1 MPPAEAEIG
10 LCHRDSEAV
19 GKRQRKGL
27 SPSGPYSCQFR
38 NFSLGKQIQNFANR
52 GTRNVRKV
60 LTMQLDQSSVMP
72 PFCFGHCACCG
83 GSEACVCRENRLT
96 TNPTAPGTR
105 GLRAKPAEGAG
116 CRPDGLAAIALL
128 TPFLSGFRTGCPEV
142 SMVMRVPRSLF
153 CA

>member
-1 MPPAEAEIG
+1 MSSG
-10 LCHRDSEAV
+10 LRSRRQASEEGSQSFRPLRLPV
-19 GKRQRKGL
+19 QKFFPWKTNSEFCKSR
-27 SPSGPYSCQFR
+27 YSERLQ
-38 NFSLGKQIQNFANR
+38 SS
-52 GTRNVRKV
+52 
-60 LTMQLDQSSVMP
+60 TMQLDQSSVTP
-72 PFCFGHCACCG
+72 PFCFGHSACCG

-96 TNPTAPGTR
+96 TDPTAPGTR

-142 SMVMRVPRSLF
+142 SMVTRVPRSLF